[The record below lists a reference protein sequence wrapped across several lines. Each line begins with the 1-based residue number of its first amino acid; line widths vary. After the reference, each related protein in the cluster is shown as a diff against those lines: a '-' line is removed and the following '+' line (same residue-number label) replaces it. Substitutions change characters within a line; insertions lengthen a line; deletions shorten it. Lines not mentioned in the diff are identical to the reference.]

1 MLLKSQEI
9 SLKKKDFFKE
19 KVILLYGENQ
29 DLINDLNQQITS
41 KFIEEEKSSKS
52 FFEEDII
59 KNPDNIINY
68 YLNGSLFDDNK
79 NISIIKNCSD
89 KILEIINQIKNNISN
104 NIIIL
109 NSEILLKNSKLRQF
123 GEYDKLAICIPC
135 YQETKLDIKK
145 FLIQQLQA
153 NNIQLPDS
161 QYETITNSSSLK
173 RSKIKEVIEK
183 LNLYKNSGK
192 ITDQIIEEI
201 CTDID
206 LKKNDEIID
215 ILLSKNSKNINEF
228 ISNMSNYEKNFIEI
242 IINSSS
248 LKRSKIKEVI
258 EKINLYKNSEKITDQ
273 AIDEI
278 CTDIDLK
285 KNEEII
291 DILLSKNEKNINEFI
306 SNMSNYEKNFIE
318 VIIILRTFI
327 IKIIDIHKNNKNL
340 SIDERIERY
349 KPPIFWKDKDRIKN
363 ILKIWNTNNLEKF
376 LSNLNVIETEFK
388 RNDLNQDTQ
397 FYYFLTQ
404 NLSKIAFKN
413 ANNFI

>member
-29 DLINDLNQQITS
+29 DLINDLNHQIIS
-41 KFIEEEKSSKS
+41 KFTEKEKNSKS

-59 KNPDNIINY
+59 KNPENIINY

-89 KILEIINQIKNNISN
+89 KILEIVNKIKNNIN
-104 NIIIL
+104 ENAIIL
-109 NSEILLKNSKLRQF
+109 NAEILLKNSKLRQF

-135 YQETKLDIKK
+135 YQETKFDIKK
-145 FLIQQLQA
+145 FLTLQLQI
-153 NNIQLPDS
+153 NNIQLSDS
-161 QYETITNSSSLK
+161 QSEIIINSSSLK

-201 CTDID
+201 CTDVD
-206 LKKNDEIID
+206 LKKND
-215 ILLSKNSKNINEF
+215 
-228 ISNMSNYEKNFIEI
+228 
-242 IINSSS
+242 
-248 LKRSKIKEVI
+248 
-258 EKINLYKNSEKITDQ
+258 
-273 AIDEI
+273 
-278 CTDIDLK
+278 
-285 KNEEII
+285 EII

-318 VIIILRTFI
+318 IIIILRSFI
-327 IKIIDIHKNNKNL
+327 IKILDIQKNNKNL

-363 ILKIWNTNNLEKF
+363 ILKIWSANNLEKF
-376 LSNLNVIETEFK
+376 LSNLNIIETEFK

-404 NLSKIAFKN
+404 NLSKVAFKN
-413 ANNFI
+413 TNNFI

>member
-29 DLINDLNQQITS
+29 DLINDLNKQITS
-41 KFIEEEKSSKS
+41 KFIEEEKISKS

-59 KNPDNIINY
+59 KSPDNIINY

-89 KILEIINQIKNNISN
+89 KILDIINKIKNNIN
-104 NIIIL
+104 DNIIIL
-109 NSEILLKNSKLRQF
+109 NSEVLLKNSKLRQF
-123 GEYDKLAICIPC
+123 GEYDKLAICVPC
-135 YQETKLDIKK
+135 YQETKFDIKK
-145 FLIQQLQA
+145 FLTQQLQV
-153 NNIQLPDS
+153 NNIQLSDS
-161 QYETITNSSSLK
+161 QSETI
-173 RSKIKEVIEK
+173 IV
-183 LNLYKNSGK
+183 
-192 ITDQIIEEI
+192 
-201 CTDID
+201 
-206 LKKNDEIID
+206 
-215 ILLSKNSKNINEF
+215 
-228 ISNMSNYEKNFIEI
+228 
-242 IINSSS
+242 SSS

-258 EKINLYKNSEKITDQ
+258 EKINLYKDSEKITDQ
-273 AIDEI
+273 IIDEI
-278 CTDIDLK
+278 CTDVDLK
-285 KNEEII
+285 KNDEII

-318 VIIILRTFI
+318 IIIILRSFI
-327 IKIIDIHKNNKNL
+327 IKILDIQKNNKNL

-404 NLSKIAFKN
+404 NLSKIASKN
-413 ANNFI
+413 TNNFI

>member
-41 KFIEEEKSSKS
+41 KFIEEEKISKS

-59 KNPDNIINY
+59 KNPNNIISN

-89 KILEIINQIKNNISN
+89 KILEIINKIKNNIN
-104 NIIIL
+104 DNIIIL

-135 YQETKLDIKK
+135 YQETKFDIKK
-145 FLIQQLQA
+145 FLTQQTQI
-153 NNIQLPDS
+153 NNIQLSDTQS
-161 QYETITNSSSLK
+161 EVIINSSSLK
-173 RSKIKEVIEK
+173 RSKIKEVMEK

-201 CTDID
+201 CTDED
-206 LKKNDEIID
+206 LKKND
-215 ILLSKNSKNINEF
+215 
-228 ISNMSNYEKNFIEI
+228 
-242 IINSSS
+242 
-248 LKRSKIKEVI
+248 
-258 EKINLYKNSEKITDQ
+258 
-273 AIDEI
+273 
-278 CTDIDLK
+278 
-285 KNEEII
+285 EII

-318 VIIILRTFI
+318 IIIILRSFI
-327 IKIIDIHKNNKNL
+327 IKILDIQKNNKNL

-363 ILKIWNTNNLEKF
+363 ILKIWSANNLEKF
-376 LSNLNVIETEFK
+376 LSNLNIIETEFK

-404 NLSKIAFKN
+404 NLSKISFKN
-413 ANNFI
+413 TNNFI

>member
-19 KVILLYGENQ
+19 KIILLYGENQ

-41 KFIEEEKSSKS
+41 KFIEEEKVPKS
-52 FFEEDII
+52 IFEEDII
-59 KNPDNIINY
+59 KSPENIISY

-89 KILEIINQIKNNISN
+89 KILDIINKIKNNIN
-104 NIIIL
+104 DNIIIL
-109 NSEILLKNSKLRQF
+109 NSEVLLKNSKLRQF
-123 GEYDKLAICIPC
+123 GEYDKLAICVPC
-135 YQETKLDIKK
+135 YQETKFDIKK
-145 FLIQQLQA
+145 FLTQQLQV
-153 NNIQLPDS
+153 NNIQLSDS
-161 QYETITNSSSLK
+161 QSETI
-173 RSKIKEVIEK
+173 IV
-183 LNLYKNSGK
+183 
-192 ITDQIIEEI
+192 
-201 CTDID
+201 
-206 LKKNDEIID
+206 
-215 ILLSKNSKNINEF
+215 
-228 ISNMSNYEKNFIEI
+228 
-242 IINSSS
+242 SSS

-273 AIDEI
+273 IIDEI
-278 CTDIDLK
+278 CTDADLK
-285 KNEEII
+285 KNDEII
-291 DILLSKNEKNINEFI
+291 DILLSKNEKNINDFI

-318 VIIILRTFI
+318 IIIILRSFI
-327 IKIIDIHKNNKNL
+327 IKILDIQKNNKNL

-413 ANNFI
+413 TNNFI

>member
-9 SLKKKDFFKE
+9 SIKKKDFFKE

-29 DLINDLNQQITS
+29 DLINDLNQQIIS
-41 KFIEEEKSSKS
+41 KFIEEKKISKS
-52 FFEEDII
+52 FFEEDLV
-59 KNPDNIINY
+59 KNPENIINY

-89 KILEIINQIKNNISN
+89 KILEIINKIKNNINN

-135 YQETKLDIKK
+135 YQETKFDIKK
-145 FLIQQLQA
+145 FLAQQLQI

-161 QYETITNSSSLK
+161 QSENIINSSSLK

-192 ITDQIIEEI
+192 ITDKIIEEI
-201 CTDID
+201 CTDVD

-215 ILLSKNSKNINEF
+215 ILLSKNERNINEF

-242 IINSSS
+242 II
-248 LKRSKIKEVI
+248 
-258 EKINLYKNSEKITDQ
+258 
-273 AIDEI
+273 
-278 CTDIDLK
+278 
-285 KNEEII
+285 
-291 DILLSKNEKNINEFI
+291 
-306 SNMSNYEKNFIE
+306 
-318 VIIILRTFI
+318 ILRSFI
-327 IKIIDIHKNNKNL
+327 IKILDIQKNNKNL
-340 SIDERIERY
+340 SIDERIEKY
-349 KPPIFWKDKDRIKN
+349 KPPIFWKDKDRIKK
-363 ILKIWNTNNLEKF
+363 ILKIWNTASLEKF
-376 LSNLNVIETEFK
+376 LSNLNIIETEFK

-404 NLSKIAFKN
+404 NLSKIPLKN
-413 ANNFI
+413 TNNFI